1 MSNIVELTA
10 ENFQSILIEQSPE
23 QLIVVEL
30 YSPRDEAGK
39 AMSHDLNTL
48 ASELG
53 SAILLTRVNCD
64 EQPEITQQFGVSS
77 VPTLVLI
84 QAGKPLDGLTGIT
97 PIAQIK
103 ELLFKYLPKPEDEL
117 LLKSSAILL
126 DEAGDIN
133 QAYTFIKQAYELD
146 PERIDVKLCYSEV
159 LIKIGQLENAKTLLD
174 SFALEDKNASYQRL
188 ISLLELAD
196 QAGQS
201 PEITALED
209 KLAQSPDDKTVK
221 LELAVSYSQAS
232 RSGDALELLFTILAT
247 DLNFDDAKKRYL
259 DIIAALPDGDPLAS
273 AARRK
278 LYSLL
283 H

>member
-1 MSNIVELTA
+1 MSNIVELTV
-10 ENFQSILIEQSPE
+10 ENFQSVLIEQAPE

-39 AMSHDLNTL
+39 AMSHDLVSL
-48 ASELG
+48 ANELG
-53 SAILLTRVNCD
+53 EAIVLARVNCD
-64 EQPEITQQFGVSS
+64 EQPQITQQFGVSS

-84 QAGKPLDGLTGIT
+84 RAGKPLDGLTGIT
-97 PIAQIK
+97 PLLQIK
-103 ELLFKYLPKPEDEL
+103 ELLFKYLPKPEDDML
-117 LLKSSAILL
+117 LQANAILL

-133 QAYTFIKQAYELD
+133 VAFSLIKQAYELD
-146 PERIDVKLCYSEV
+146 PERIDIKLCYSEV
-159 LIKIGQLENAKTLLD
+159 LIKAGQLENAQTLLE

-188 ISLLELAD
+188 ISLLELAQ

-201 PEITALED
+201 PEITALEQKLVQAPHD
-209 KLAQSPDDKTVK
+209 KSVK
-221 LELAVSYSQAS
+221 LELAVSYSQAN
-232 RSGDALELLFTILAT
+232 RSCDALDLLFEILTI

-259 DIIAALPDGDPLAS
+259 DIVAALPDGDPLAS
-273 AARRK
+273 VSRRR